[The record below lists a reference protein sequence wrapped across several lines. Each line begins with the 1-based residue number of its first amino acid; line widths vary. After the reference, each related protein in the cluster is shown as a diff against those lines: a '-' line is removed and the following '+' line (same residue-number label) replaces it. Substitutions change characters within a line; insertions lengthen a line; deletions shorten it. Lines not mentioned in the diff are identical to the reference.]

1 MHARACTA
9 HSGAAQIKNDAA
21 RVRERND
28 AWNDRHAAQRGA
40 AAQCRAAELLAG
52 GDSGSSMI
60 EKGNSDGLAWYDG
73 ARGNVASR
81 A

>member
-28 AWNDRHAAQRGA
+28 AWTIGAPQRGA

-60 EKGNSDGLAWYDG
+60 EKGNSDGLAWYEG